1 MANVFLQKKPIF
13 FISLSIAKRLNAKV
27 SKLEIGEKSP
37 MNYFVTLRKNNTS
50 SDDGI
55 RTHATKEVQRFD
67 PNQCLR
73 PLSHALSHLH
83 PLSILLYVVRLP
95 ILIF

>member
-37 MNYFVTLRKNNTS
+37 MNYFVTLVKGQNDLGKNNTS

-55 RTHATKEVQRFD
+55 RTPA
-67 PNQCLR
+67 
-73 PLSHALSHLH
+73 S
-83 PLSILLYVVRLP
+83 
-95 ILIF
+95 

>member
-37 MNYFVTLRKNNTS
+37 MNYFVTLVKGQIDLGKNNTIPPMCMNPFFCQ
-50 SDDGI
+50 GLEI
-55 RTHATKEVQRFD
+55 GF
-67 PNQCLR
+67 
-73 PLSHALSHLH
+73 
-83 PLSILLYVVRLP
+83 
-95 ILIF
+95 

>member
-37 MNYFVTLRKNNTS
+37 MNYFVTLVKGQNDLGKNNIS
-50 SDDGI
+50 SNDEI
-55 RTHATKEVQRFD
+55 RTHASKEAWYFH
-67 PNQCLR
+67 PNLCLR
-73 PLSHALSHLH
+73 PLSHALSHHH
-83 PLSILLYVVRLP
+83 PLSI
-95 ILIF
+95 